1 MRPFAAFVARSIFVL
16 LAGTSALAATLLPT
30 GSSVPGEVII
40 KMRSGISVP
49 QLKNIQDIAD
59 ADQSRPIA
67 STSDGT
73 IWKVHSRSRSAEA
86 LVDALDRDANIEYVE
101 PNYIVHLEATPN
113 DPQYWSLWGLKNTG
127 QVVGSA
133 GIAGSDIRA
142 ESAWNITTGSA
153 SIVVG
158 VVDSGID
165 YTHSDLAANV
175 WSNPGG
181 KGNANCAAGTHGFN
195 ALTDTCDPQD
205 DYYHGTHVAG
215 TIGAVGNNGIGVT
228 GVNWTTSIM
237 GLKFIDSNGNGTLA
251 GAIEAIDFAVQ
262 AKIDGVNVRVL
273 SNSWGG
279 FPFSKALLDEIN
291 KANAN
296 DILFVAS
303 AGNNSSSN
311 DSFGHYPSSYAAPN
325 VIAVAA
331 LDNRDNLA
339 YFSNYGL
346 RTVHLGAP
354 GVSVLSTTPGNNYQ
368 YLSGTSMAAPHVA
381 GVAALV
387 LAHSPSFT
395 TAQVRSAILDNTDP
409 INSMIGKSVTGGRL
423 NAARALGLPADPGF
437 RISVSPAS
445 RTVVQGDSTTYTI
458 TVNPIG
464 GFAGSVDLSI
474 SGLPSGF
481 TAAFNPTQ
489 TSTTSTLTVTTPS
502 SAWTYYD
509 TPFTI
514 TGTSGALVSAVAA
527 SIYVTS
533 PPVQSPCPSFSPF
546 SAYYSG
552 NQNFAGAAGD
562 FDRDGYP
569 DLAGVDSAQNRVT
582 VVFGVTRSPSAVS
595 YSVGTTPLA
604 IATGDFNRDG
614 RPDLVTANAGSNNVS
629 FLLGSTN
636 SSFQSATNYAAAGSP
651 FSVAVGDFNG
661 DGKSDLAVANNGTAN
676 VSILLGLGNG
686 TFQPAVNYS
695 TGSGPF
701 WVIVA
706 DFDGDGHQDLA
717 VPNFNAANV
726 TILAGNG
733 DGTFGSAVSYAT
745 GNGPSGVAAADL
757 NHDGKLD
764 LAVSNYGGDDVA
776 VLLGN
781 GDRTFQAAVHYAAG
795 QGPYFV
801 AIADVNGDGIPDLA
815 TANSGSRT
823 ASIFLGTGSG
833 MFLAAVQHPTDNE
846 PSQLVFADFNRDGR
860 MDFVAP
866 GQGAVAYNYL
876 IVRLNIGTCT
886 ANCGTLAPPADS
898 VAGTTPDAVAT
909 GDFDRDGDLDL
920 AVANKS
926 SNDVSILPGN
936 GTASLTAGATTATGT
951 SPDAILAADFDAD
964 GMLDLAV
971 ANRGSNDVSILRG
984 NGNGTFQ
991 TAVSYSAGSGPRGI
1005 ATGDFN
1011 RDGKID
1017 LAVANDG
1024 SGNVSIL
1031 LGNGNATFQTAVPY
1045 TAGSHPAAIATG
1057 DFDRDGK
1064 IDLVVANSG
1073 SDNVSIFT
1081 GNGDGT
1087 FQAAVSI
1094 NTGTAPGAV
1103 VVADLNRDAYDDL
1116 AVANSGSNNVSI
1128 LFGKDVGF
1136 QSAVSYAAG
1145 NSPAAVVARDFNL
1158 DGVPDLAVANNG
1170 SDNVSILSGVG
1181 AGTFNPAINA
1191 GTGDAPA
1198 GLLAGDFN
1206 RDGKPDLVSANSGDS
1221 TVSVLLDTCP
1231 IPDLTITKTHSG
1243 TFAQGNTGRTYTITV
1258 TNSGSLPTNG
1268 SVTVADTIPSGLIQT
1283 AIGGTGWTCIL
1294 STTTCTRNDALAAGS
1309 SYPVITLT
1317 VNVAGSAAASVTNN
1331 VTVSGGGEL
1340 NTVNSSASDV
1350 TTITPVTDLAMSSTH
1365 IGSFT
1370 QGDTGRTY
1378 RLLASNIGGVAT
1390 AGAATVTDSLPAG
1403 LTATAISGAGWSC
1416 TLATLTCT
1424 RSDVLA
1430 AYTSYAPIILIVSV
1444 ASNAPSSV
1452 ANTAT
1457 VSGGADTNAGNNTA
1471 VDQTTIWSTQT
1482 CGTFGTPTFY
1492 GTSSGATNLAVA
1504 DFNADGKNDI
1514 AVASYNGVSIFLG
1527 NGDGT
1532 MGSENFYTVSNGTS
1546 AIAAGDLNHD
1556 GNLDLAL
1563 GSYYSFGVTVL
1574 LGTGDGTF
1582 QPAIFFPSPYS
1593 INSLVLDDFDR
1604 DGNLDVAIG
1613 TSNTPGVAVLLGSGN
1628 GALRSAVT
1636 YQVNSTHAIGSA
1648 DFNGDG
1654 NPDLVASYYGSG
1666 GAILIGNGDG
1676 TFQSPAAYSGG
1687 YGAALAIADLNRDG
1701 KLDLALAGSY
1711 VGDSAIVLGN
1721 GNGTFQS
1728 PLTMATPYGASSVK
1742 ADDINGDGNIDLA
1755 FVTSYY
1761 GYVATMRGNG
1771 DGTFQSAD
1779 VTSVSS
1785 SATNLA
1791 ISDFNGDGKA
1801 DIAATAYYSGK
1812 VAILMSACPDL
1823 TITKS
1828 HYGNAIGGQTNFIYT
1843 LRVSNSGGSSHGK
1856 ITVTDNLPAGLTATN
1871 IYGYGWT
1878 CTLET
1883 LTCTRSDSLSAG
1895 PNYYYD
1901 ISVFVTVLSS
1911 APASVTNVATISGG
1925 GDSNS
1930 ANNSASDPTT
1940 ILPSP
1945 DLAIAMSHTPGVW
1958 AQGDT
1963 GRTYTIT
1970 VSNVGN
1976 AATSGTVSVTDTPP
1990 YYGMSITGMTGAG
2003 WSCVLSQA
2011 TCTRSDSLS
2020 AGSSYPPITVTV
2032 NVGYN
2037 GFPANN
2043 GAGVSSNNSD
2053 GSYFNNFVNDFTAI
2067 LATPVGIEARAVS
2080 VNEIRV
2086 TWSWIAYATGFQVY
2100 RSSNGSPYTL
2110 VAEVPAGAS
2119 QGFQLQDG
2127 IVAKNT
2133 AYVYKVRAVNGAT
2146 VTPFSNPE
2154 LATTIMFTDDPIG
2167 SNVPIKAAHI
2177 TELRAAINA
2186 VRATAGLPPATF
2198 AETVT
2203 AGVRIKANH
2212 QMELRNLLD
2221 EARIVLGLPVVGYIT
2236 DPQLT
2241 PGVTIIKG
2249 ANVRDLRLGVN

>member
-1 MRPFAAFVARSIFVL
+1 MSAVRFRPWAPTSPLQRTVVLAPPNLYSVGGPNRRRSTRPRKREEKESAMRPFAAFVARSIFVL

-158 VVDSGID
+158 GVDSGID

-629 FLLGSTN
+629 VLLGSTN

-951 SPDAILAADFDAD
+951 S
-964 GMLDLAV
+964 
-971 ANRGSNDVSILRG
+971 
-984 NGNGTFQ
+984 
-991 TAVSYSAGSGPRGI
+991 
-1005 ATGDFN
+1005 
-1011 RDGKID
+1011 
-1017 LAVANDG
+1017 
-1024 SGNVSIL
+1024 
-1031 LGNGNATFQTAVPY
+1031 
-1045 TAGSHPAAIATG
+1045 
-1057 DFDRDGK
+1057 
-1064 IDLVVANSG
+1064 
-1073 SDNVSIFT
+1073 
-1081 GNGDGT
+1081 
-1087 FQAAVSI
+1087 
-1094 NTGTAPGAV
+1094 PGAV

>member
-1 MRPFAAFVARSIFVL
+1 MSAVRFRPWAPTSPLQRTVVLAPPNLYSVGGPNRRRSTRPRKREEKESAMRPFAAFVARSIFVL

-562 FDRDGYP
+562 F
-569 DLAGVDSAQNRVT
+569 
-582 VVFGVTRSPSAVS
+582 
-595 YSVGTTPLA
+595 
-604 IATGDFNRDG
+604 
-614 RPDLVTANAGSNNVS
+614 
-629 FLLGSTN
+629 
-636 SSFQSATNYAAAGSP
+636 
-651 FSVAVGDFNG
+651 NG
-661 DGKSDLAVANNGTAN
+661 DGKSALAVANNGTAN

-936 GTASLTAGATTATGT
+936 A
-951 SPDAILAADFDAD
+951 
-964 GMLDLAV
+964 
-971 ANRGSNDVSILRG
+971 
-984 NGNGTFQ
+984 
-991 TAVSYSAGSGPRGI
+991 
-1005 ATGDFN
+1005 
-1011 RDGKID
+1011 
-1017 LAVANDG
+1017 
-1024 SGNVSIL
+1024 
-1031 LGNGNATFQTAVPY
+1031 
-1045 TAGSHPAAIATG
+1045 
-1057 DFDRDGK
+1057 
-1064 IDLVVANSG
+1064 
-1073 SDNVSIFT
+1073 
-1081 GNGDGT
+1081 
-1087 FQAAVSI
+1087 
-1094 NTGTAPGAV
+1094 
-1103 VVADLNRDAYDDL
+1103 
-1116 AVANSGSNNVSI
+1116 
-1128 LFGKDVGF
+1128 
-1136 QSAVSYAAG
+1136 
-1145 NSPAAVVARDFNL
+1145 
-1158 DGVPDLAVANNG
+1158 
-1170 SDNVSILSGVG
+1170 
-1181 AGTFNPAINA
+1181 
-1191 GTGDAPA
+1191 
-1198 GLLAGDFN
+1198 
-1206 RDGKPDLVSANSGDS
+1206 
-1221 TVSVLLDTCP
+1221 
-1231 IPDLTITKTHSG
+1231 
-1243 TFAQGNTGRTYTITV
+1243 
-1258 TNSGSLPTNG
+1258 
-1268 SVTVADTIPSGLIQT
+1268 
-1283 AIGGTGWTCIL
+1283 
-1294 STTTCTRNDALAAGS
+1294 
-1309 SYPVITLT
+1309 
-1317 VNVAGSAAASVTNN
+1317 
-1331 VTVSGGGEL
+1331 
-1340 NTVNSSASDV
+1340 
-1350 TTITPVTDLAMSSTH
+1350 
-1365 IGSFT
+1365 
-1370 QGDTGRTY
+1370 
-1378 RLLASNIGGVAT
+1378 
-1390 AGAATVTDSLPAG
+1390 
-1403 LTATAISGAGWSC
+1403 
-1416 TLATLTCT
+1416 
-1424 RSDVLA
+1424 
-1430 AYTSYAPIILIVSV
+1430 
-1444 ASNAPSSV
+1444 
-1452 ANTAT
+1452 
-1457 VSGGADTNAGNNTA
+1457 
-1471 VDQTTIWSTQT
+1471 
-1482 CGTFGTPTFY
+1482 
-1492 GTSSGATNLAVA
+1492 
-1504 DFNADGKNDI
+1504 
-1514 AVASYNGVSIFLG
+1514 
-1527 NGDGT
+1527 
-1532 MGSENFYTVSNGTS
+1532 
-1546 AIAAGDLNHD
+1546 
-1556 GNLDLAL
+1556 
-1563 GSYYSFGVTVL
+1563 
-1574 LGTGDGTF
+1574 
-1582 QPAIFFPSPYS
+1582 
-1593 INSLVLDDFDR
+1593 
-1604 DGNLDVAIG
+1604 
-1613 TSNTPGVAVLLGSGN
+1613 
-1628 GALRSAVT
+1628 
-1636 YQVNSTHAIGSA
+1636 
-1648 DFNGDG
+1648 
-1654 NPDLVASYYGSG
+1654 
-1666 GAILIGNGDG
+1666 
-1676 TFQSPAAYSGG
+1676 
-1687 YGAALAIADLNRDG
+1687 
-1701 KLDLALAGSY
+1701 
-1711 VGDSAIVLGN
+1711 
-1721 GNGTFQS
+1721 
-1728 PLTMATPYGASSVK
+1728 
-1742 ADDINGDGNIDLA
+1742 
-1755 FVTSYY
+1755 
-1761 GYVATMRGNG
+1761 
-1771 DGTFQSAD
+1771 
-1779 VTSVSS
+1779 
-1785 SATNLA
+1785 
-1791 ISDFNGDGKA
+1791 
-1801 DIAATAYYSGK
+1801 
-1812 VAILMSACPDL
+1812 
-1823 TITKS
+1823 
-1828 HYGNAIGGQTNFIYT
+1828 
-1843 LRVSNSGGSSHGK
+1843 
-1856 ITVTDNLPAGLTATN
+1856 
-1871 IYGYGWT
+1871 
-1878 CTLET
+1878 
-1883 LTCTRSDSLSAG
+1883 
-1895 PNYYYD
+1895 
-1901 ISVFVTVLSS
+1901 
-1911 APASVTNVATISGG
+1911 
-1925 GDSNS
+1925 
-1930 ANNSASDPTT
+1930 
-1940 ILPSP
+1940 
-1945 DLAIAMSHTPGVW
+1945 
-1958 AQGDT
+1958 
-1963 GRTYTIT
+1963 
-1970 VSNVGN
+1970 
-1976 AATSGTVSVTDTPP
+1976 
-1990 YYGMSITGMTGAG
+1990 
-2003 WSCVLSQA
+2003 
-2011 TCTRSDSLS
+2011 
-2020 AGSSYPPITVTV
+2020 
-2032 NVGYN
+2032 
-2037 GFPANN
+2037 
-2043 GAGVSSNNSD
+2043 
-2053 GSYFNNFVNDFTAI
+2053 
-2067 LATPVGIEARAVS
+2067 
-2080 VNEIRV
+2080 
-2086 TWSWIAYATGFQVY
+2086 
-2100 RSSNGSPYTL
+2100 
-2110 VAEVPAGAS
+2110 
-2119 QGFQLQDG
+2119 
-2127 IVAKNT
+2127 
-2133 AYVYKVRAVNGAT
+2133 
-2146 VTPFSNPE
+2146 
-2154 LATTIMFTDDPIG
+2154 
-2167 SNVPIKAAHI
+2167 
-2177 TELRAAINA
+2177 
-2186 VRATAGLPPATF
+2186 
-2198 AETVT
+2198 
-2203 AGVRIKANH
+2203 
-2212 QMELRNLLD
+2212 
-2221 EARIVLGLPVVGYIT
+2221 
-2236 DPQLT
+2236 
-2241 PGVTIIKG
+2241 
-2249 ANVRDLRLGVN
+2249 